1 MKMDKEYI
9 EGLLD
14 RFNSGRATDPE
25 VAEIESLIADG
36 YISLDDVPEFSALE
50 NQVEMLSTPMPSQS
64 LDRKFYQMLSDAQ
77 GQRESAFSWTE
88 FFSWR
93 AFAPKLAL
101 ASVMLM
107 AGIAA
112 GYFLRT
118 GVPAQRDQ
126 QIEVLS
132 QQVSDLQE
140 MMMLSLL
147 EKGSATERLRAVGLT
162 YEMDEASKKVTGA
175 LIRTLNQD
183 DNVNVRLAALEALKP
198 YATDSSVREA
208 LIRSI
213 AKQES
218 PLVQVSLA
226 ELMVALQEK
235 GAATEFEKL
244 VESGNIPA
252 EVKEKLRE
260 SIKVLI

>member
-1 MKMDKEYI
+1 M
-9 EGLLD
+9 
-14 RFNSGRATDPE
+14 R
-25 VAEIESLIADG
+25 
-36 YISLDDVPEFSALE
+36 
-50 NQVEMLSTPMPSQS
+50 
-64 LDRKFYQMLSDAQ
+64 
-77 GQRESAFSWTE
+77 
-88 FFSWR
+88 
-93 AFAPKLAL
+93 
-101 ASVMLM
+101 
-107 AGIAA
+107 
-112 GYFLRT
+112 
-118 GVPAQRDQ
+118 PA
-126 QIEVLS
+126 
-132 QQVSDLQE
+132 
-140 MMMLSLL
+140 
-147 EKGSATERLRAVGLT
+147 
-162 YEMDEASKKVTGA
+162 KKVTGA

-183 DNVNVRLAALEALKP
+183 ENVNVRLAALEALKP

>member
-1 MKMDKEYI
+1 MQ
-9 EGLLD
+9 
-14 RFNSGRATDPE
+14 RFSRGETSGIYKGYKKNPVFVGCATDPE

-162 YEMDEASKKVTGA
+162 YEMDEASKKVTG
-175 LIRTLNQD
+175 N
-183 DNVNVRLAALEALKP
+183 P
-198 YATDSSVREA
+198 
-208 LIRSI
+208 
-213 AKQES
+213 
-218 PLVQVSLA
+218 
-226 ELMVALQEK
+226 
-235 GAATEFEKL
+235 
-244 VESGNIPA
+244 
-252 EVKEKLRE
+252 
-260 SIKVLI
+260 

>member
-162 YEMDEASKKVTGA
+162 YEMDEASKKSYGRA
-175 LIRTLNQD
+175 HQN
-183 DNVNVRLAALEALKP
+183 
-198 YATDSSVREA
+198 
-208 LIRSI
+208 
-213 AKQES
+213 
-218 PLVQVSLA
+218 A
-226 ELMVALQEK
+226 EP
-235 GAATEFEKL
+235 G
-244 VESGNIPA
+244 
-252 EVKEKLRE
+252 
-260 SIKVLI
+260 

>member
-1 MKMDKEYI
+1 MKMDKKYI
-9 EGLLD
+9 QHLLD
-14 RFNSGRATDPE
+14 RFHSGRATE
-25 VAEIESLIADG
+25 SEMSEIESLIADG
-36 YISLDDVPEFSALE
+36 EVSLNDVQELSALQS
-50 NQVEMLSTPMPSQS
+50 QVDMLGTPMPSPS
-64 LDRKFYQMLSDAQ
+64 LDRRFYQMLSEAQ
-77 GQRESAFSWTE
+77 GQRKSAFSWNQ
-88 FFSWR
+88 FFSWP
-93 AFAPKLAL
+93 AFAPRLAL
-101 ASVMLM
+101 ASVMLI

-112 GYFLRT
+112 GYFLRP

-162 YEMDEASKKVTGA
+162 LEMDEASKKVTAA
-175 LIRTLNQD
+175 LIRTLND
-183 DNVNVRLAALEALKP
+183 DENVNVRLAALEALKP

-235 GAATEFEKL
+235 AAATEFEKL
-244 VESGNIPA
+244 VESDNTPA
-252 EVKEKLRE
+252 EVKKKLRE